1 MNILRPSIY
10 AIALTSLALPSLNAQ
25 TTATTDPVGFTTL
38 TVRGKATPTSPN
50 VNSFVSLNMARPTAF
65 QGTVGIKSLDG
76 SGRTVITFTGTPF
89 TANQFN
95 GIANAHYVQLT
106 GGSNDG
112 LVSEVVAT
120 TSNSLT
126 LVDDIN
132 SVITDNTTTF
142 KVVPYWTLS
151 TAFPNGGGLNGG
163 ASATPADA
171 VTILPPTG
179 NALAYFYNTSA
190 NQWRRGTS
198 DSSNVIIPPGAG
210 LLITRK
216 IQGNVSITLAGAVN
230 LGPTEAVVGAAS
242 PTAVRNT
249 MLANPY
255 PLPSVTL
262 ANSGLYTGNPTTGVA
277 GGASATAADAVVI
290 LDPATGNSL
299 SYFYNTSANQWRR
312 GTTDSS
318 NVVIPEGA
326 AVLVTRKAGR
336 GEFSWYI
343 PQPNMNL

>member
-1 MNILRPSIY
+1 
-10 AIALTSLALPSLNAQ
+10 
-25 TTATTDPVGFTTL
+25 
-38 TVRGKATPTSPN
+38 
-50 VNSFVSLNMARPTAF
+50 
-65 QGTVGIKSLDG
+65 LDG

-89 TANQFN
+89 SANQFN
-95 GIANAHYVQLT
+95 GTGNAHYLQLT
-106 GGSNDG
+106 GGSNNG
-112 LVSEVVAT
+112 LISEVVAT

-132 SVITDNTTTF
+132 GVIVNNTTTF
-142 KVVPYWTLS
+142 KVVPFWTLS

-171 VTILPPTG
+171 VTILPPNG
-179 NALAYFYNTSA
+179 NSLAYFYNTSA
-190 NQWRRGTS
+190 NQWRRGTT
-198 DSSNVIIPPGAG
+198 DSSNVAIPPGAG
-210 LLITRK
+210 LLVTRK
-216 IQGNVSITLAGAVN
+216 IEGNVSITLAGAVN

-242 PTAVRNT
+242 PTAARNT

-262 ANSGLYTGNPTTGVA
+262 ANSGLYTGDPATGVA

-290 LDPATGNSL
+290 LDTATGNSL
-299 SYFYNTSANQWRR
+299 SYFYNTTANQWRR